1 MTRPAAAPEREGLR
15 QAMAWLHTWSGLVL
29 GWLMFAIF
37 LTGSLSFYRQEI
49 SLWMRPELQAGYSP
63 GQPPSAQA
71 LQAAQRTAAQAAQ
84 WSLHLPDERDPT
96 LTLQWRPSGEQQRPQ
111 TLRLHPQTGEV
122 LTPRETMG
130 GDFFYRFHFELRTAQ
145 NGRWVLQGR
154 WVVGMATLLMFIALL
169 SGIVT
174 HRRIFKDFFTLR
186 PGKNAQ
192 RAWLDAHNLSGV
204 LVLPF
209 YLMIT
214 FSGLMIFH
222 SLYLPAGIA
231 AAYPG
236 PSGNDAA
243 HYFAQLRGEPTDLR
257 QRTERGTP
265 AQPLG
270 ELNLAHW
277 LAASTQ
283 RSTHP
288 IALLQAYRNP
298 QGQPMVEAVVT
309 DHARLQ
315 YRPERLVWDLRSGTL
330 AHHLDAA
337 GPAVRTY
344 GVLYGLHM
352 ARFAGSGLR
361 ALLLL
366 LGLLGCLMIA
376 TGLVLWT
383 VKRSTRAQAGAR
395 RGATPPATPAFRP
408 WGERLVA
415 ATNMAALGGLPLACA
430 AYLAANRLL
439 PTQWPDRPDAEL
451 ACFFAAWG
459 LALAW
464 ALGSRLLRPQRW
476 GWPVLMGL
484 AGALWAALPLISAFT
499 TPAHLGHTLAQ
510 GAWPW
515 ALADLAFACTGLAL
529 LGVAHKL
536 RPRPAAAAQCAPRTQ
551 GADLP
556 PAPSAAPG
564 G

>member
-1 MTRPAAAPEREGLR
+1 MTQHAAIEREGLR

-29 GWLMFAIF
+29 SWLMFAIF
-37 LTGSLSFYRQEI
+37 LTGTLSFYRQEI

-63 GQPPSAQA
+63 GQPPSVQA
-71 LQAAQRTAAQAAQ
+71 LLAVQRAAAQSAQ
-84 WSLHLPDERDPT
+84 WSLRLPDERDPT
-96 LTLQWRPSGEQQRPQ
+96 LTLQMRPSGEQQRPQ

-122 LTPRETMG
+122 LIPRETMG

-154 WVVGMATLLMFIALL
+154 WVVGVATLLMFIALL

-174 HRRIFKDFFTLR
+174 HRRIFKDFFTFR
-186 PGKNAQ
+186 SGKNAQ
-192 RAWLDAHNLSGV
+192 RVWLDAHNLSGV

-222 SLYLPAGIA
+222 GLYLPVGIA

-236 PSGNDAA
+236 PSDNDAA
-243 HYFAQLRGEPTDLR
+243 AYFAQLRGEPGDLR

-265 AQPLG
+265 TQPLG
-270 ELNLAHW
+270 GLDLAHW

-283 RSTHP
+283 RSKHP

-309 DHARLQ
+309 DRARLQ
-315 YRPERLVWDLRSGTL
+315 YRPERWVWDVRSGEL
-330 AHHLDAA
+330 AHHLNPT

-344 GVLYGLHM
+344 GVLLGLHM
-352 ARFAGSGLR
+352 ARFAGPGLR

-376 TGLVLWT
+376 SGLVLWT
-383 VKRSTRAQAGAR
+383 VKRGARAQAGAR
-395 RGATPPATPAFRP
+395 RGATPLTVPANRP

-415 ATNMAALGGLPLACA
+415 VTNMAALGGLPLACA

-439 PTQWPDRPDAEL
+439 PTQWSDRPDAEL

-464 ALGSRLLRPQRW
+464 ALVSSLLRPHRW

-499 TPAHLGHTLAQ
+499 TPAHLGRTLAQ

-515 ALADLAFACTGLAL
+515 ALADLAFACTGLVL
-529 LGVAHKL
+529 LAVAYKL
-536 RPRPAAAAQCAPRTQ
+536 RPRPQPATQ
-551 GADLP
+551 RPVCTTGADLP
-556 PAPSAAPG
+556 PAPHAASG
-564 G
+564 A

>member
-1 MTRPAAAPEREGLR
+1 MTLPAPPEREGLR

-63 GQPPSAQA
+63 DHQPSRLA
-71 LQAAQRTAAQAAQ
+71 LLAAQRAAAQAPQ
-84 WSLHLPDERDPT
+84 WSLRLPDERDPT
-96 LTLQWRPSGEQQRPQ
+96 LTLQLRPGGEHQRPQ

-145 NGRWVLQGR
+145 NGRWVQQGR
-154 WVVGMATLLMFIALL
+154 WVVGVATLLMFIALL

-174 HRRIFKDFFTLR
+174 HRRIFKDFFTFR

-209 YLMIT
+209 YLLIT
-214 FSGLMIFH
+214 FSGLMFFH

-231 AAYPG
+231 VAYPG
-236 PSGNDAA
+236 PGGNNTAT
-243 HYFAQLRGEPTDLR
+243 YFAQLRGEPADLR
-257 QRTERGTP
+257 QRGERGTP

-270 ELNLAHW
+270 ELDLAHW

-298 QGQPMVEAVVT
+298 QGQPMVEAVVA
-309 DHARLQ
+309 DRMRLQ
-315 YRPERLVWDLRSGTL
+315 SRPERLVWDVRSGEL
-330 AHHLDAA
+330 AHRLDAA

-344 GVLYGLHM
+344 GVLLGLHM
-352 ARFAGSGLR
+352 AHFAGPGLR

-383 VKRSTRAQAGAR
+383 VKRSTRAQASTR
-395 RGATPPATPAFRP
+395 RGATAPAAPAIRP

-439 PTQWPDRPDAEL
+439 PISLSDRPGAEL
-451 ACFFAAWG
+451 ACFFTAWG

-464 ALGSRLLRPQRW
+464 ALGSSLLRPQRW

-499 TPAHLGHTLAQ
+499 TPAHLGRTLAQ

-515 ALADLAFACTGLAL
+515 ALADLAFACTGLVL
-529 LGVAHKL
+529 LAVAYKL
-536 RPRPAAAAQCAPRTQ
+536 RPRPQPATQHPARTT

-556 PAPSAAPG
+556 PAPHAASG
-564 G
+564 A

>member
-1 MTRPAAAPEREGLR
+1 MSHPAAAERVSLR

-145 NGRWVLQGR
+145 NGRWVQQGR
-154 WVVGMATLLMFIALL
+154 WVVGVATLLMFIALL

-231 AAYPG
+231 A
-236 PSGNDAA
+236 SKK
-243 HYFAQLRGEPTDLR
+243 
-257 QRTERGTP
+257 
-265 AQPLG
+265 
-270 ELNLAHW
+270 
-277 LAASTQ
+277 ASTG
-283 RSTHP
+283 
-288 IALLQAYRNP
+288 A
-298 QGQPMVEAVVT
+298 
-309 DHARLQ
+309 
-315 YRPERLVWDLRSGTL
+315 
-330 AHHLDAA
+330 
-337 GPAVRTY
+337 
-344 GVLYGLHM
+344 
-352 ARFAGSGLR
+352 LR
-361 ALLLL
+361 A
-366 LGLLGCLMIA
+366 A
-376 TGLVLWT
+376 
-383 VKRSTRAQAGAR
+383 RAVSE
-395 RGATPPATPAFRP
+395 PA
-408 WGERLVA
+408 
-415 ATNMAALGGLPLACA
+415 
-430 AYLAANRLL
+430 
-439 PTQWPDRPDAEL
+439 
-451 ACFFAAWG
+451 
-459 LALAW
+459 
-464 ALGSRLLRPQRW
+464 
-476 GWPVLMGL
+476 
-484 AGALWAALPLISAFT
+484 
-499 TPAHLGHTLAQ
+499 
-510 GAWPW
+510 
-515 ALADLAFACTGLAL
+515 
-529 LGVAHKL
+529 
-536 RPRPAAAAQCAPRTQ
+536 
-551 GADLP
+551 
-556 PAPSAAPG
+556 
-564 G
+564 